1 MRRFTPLRP
10 DPGAVLAR
18 ANPVAKL
25 AAAAILMALLF
36 VSSGPIPPA
45 VVLTGLTLAV
55 PFTGLAPGALLRRS
69 WPLLVAAL
77 SVGVLNVVL
86 APGGSGSLVTGLA
99 LGLRLLGVALTGV
112 LALAST
118 DPTDLA
124 DSLEQQARLSP
135 RLAVGVLAA
144 VRMLPIM
151 AIEWQIL
158 GMARRARGVSAGW
171 SPSAAARLAFGKLL
185 ALLVGAVRRA
195 TRLATAMEARG
206 FGVADRRTIARP
218 QRVRPADWLLVA
230 AAIALGIG
238 AIGLGRLLGSS
249 VLAVIWHFP
258 LG

>member
-1 MRRFTPLRP
+1 MRRYTALRP
-10 DPGAVLAR
+10 APGALLAR
-18 ANPVAKL
+18 VNPVAKL
-25 AAAAILMALLF
+25 GAAAILMAALF
-36 VSSGPIPPA
+36 LSSGPFPPA
-45 VVLTGLTLAV
+45 VVLAGLAIAV
-55 PFTGLAPGALLRRS
+55 PFTGLALGALLRRS

-86 APGGSGSLVTGLA
+86 APGGSARLVTGLA
-99 LGLRLLGVALTGV
+99 LGLRLLGVALAGV
-112 LALAST
+112 LALATT

-124 DSLEQQARLSP
+124 DSLQQQARLSP

-171 SPSAAARLAFGKLL
+171 SPIAAARLAFGKLL

-206 FGVADRRTIARP
+206 FGVTDRRTIARP
-218 QRVRPADWLLVA
+218 QRMQARDW
-230 AAIALGIG
+230 I
-238 AIGLGRLLGSS
+238 LLG
-249 VLAVIWHFP
+249 LAASLAAVAV
-258 LG
+258 GVG